1 MVKIILTGAQFPQ
14 MDERVASGL
23 LLFWGLGALPG
34 VTEAHQ
40 GVKQPFLQQY
50 LQSPSKNKKLIR
62 GIDNLA

>member
-40 GVKQPFLQQY
+40 GVKATIPTTISTKPIKEQKAHQ
-50 LQSPSKNKKLIR
+50 
-62 GIDNLA
+62 GH